1 MREPVTLRAV
11 VPRSAPGGV
20 GRTVVAGV
28 GEQLRE
34 QDRDHE
40 IARGVGV
47 RAAAGRGAQGE
58 EEKRAQVARGAGVA
72 RRRRAGLHQPRVAPG
87 T

>member
-1 MREPVTLRAV
+1 MGEPVTLRPV
-11 VPRSAPGGV
+11 VPRSAPGSV

-47 RAAAGRGAQGE
+47 HAAAGRRAQRE
-58 EEKRAQVARGAGVA
+58 EEKRAQVAHGSG
-72 RRRRAGLHQPRVAPG
+72 RRDGLHQPRVAPG